1 MMRSLF
7 RLAVVAALA
16 AAVGAGARPS
26 AAQGA
31 PDAETSFNS
40 GLQHLREN
48 RPQMALEEFKRA
60 VKLDDKSPYFQK
72 GLGLAYSQLG
82 KYDDAVAAFRR
93 ALQINPYYIDVRNDL
108 GAALVLSGKRT
119 EGRAEW
125 IAAYNE
131 PTNPTPD
138 MSARNLGQSYLEDNN
153 NQEAANWFRSSIGK
167 NPKQADAYTGLASAL
182 FGLQRSE
189 EAVPL
194 LEAGL
199 KELPG
204 DPALLVTLGDAFYRA
219 GRFNEARARL
229 DEVVKKDPNSPAAK
243 KATEMLKHFP
253 R

>member
-1 MMRSLF
+1 MRSRS
-7 RLAVVAALA
+7 RLAGLAALVAASVVA
-16 AAVGAGARPS
+16 GPS
-26 AAQGA
+26 LAQGP

-40 GLQHLREN
+40 GLQHLRDN

-72 GLGLAYSQLG
+72 ALGLAYSQLG
-82 KYDDAVAAFRR
+82 KYDDAIAAFRR
-93 ALQINPYYIDVRNDL
+93 ALAINPYYVDVRNDL

-125 IAAYNE
+125 VAAYNE

-138 MSARNLGQSYLEDNN
+138 LSARNLGQSYLEERNF
-153 NQEAANWFRSSIGK
+153 QESASWFRSSLGK
-167 NPKQADAYTGLASAL
+167 NPKQVAAYTGLAAAL
-182 FGLQRSE
+182 VGLQRPE

-194 LEAGL
+194 LEGAL
-199 KELPG
+199 KEAPG
-204 DPALLVTLGDAFYRA
+204 ETGLLLALGDALYRT

-229 DEVVKKDPNSPAAK
+229 DEVIKKDPRSPDGLRAA
-243 KATEMLKHFP
+243 EMLKHFP

>member
-1 MMRSLF
+1 MRRLS
-7 RLAVVAALA
+7 RLAGVAALVA
-16 AAVGAGARPS
+16 ASLVARPS
-26 AAQGA
+26 AAQGP

-82 KYDDAVAAFRR
+82 KYDDAVIAFRR
-93 ALQINPYYIDVRNDL
+93 ALQINPYYVDVRNDL

-138 MSARNLGQSYLEDNN
+138 MSARNLGQSYLEEGNF
-153 NQEAANWFRSSIGK
+153 QESANWFRSSLGK
-167 NPKQADAYTGLASAL
+167 NPKQVDAYTGLAAAL
-182 FGLQRSE
+182 AGLQRPE
-189 EAVPL
+189 EAVPV
-194 LEAGL
+194 LEAAL
-199 KELPG
+199 KDAPG
-204 DPALLVTLGDAFYRA
+204 ETKLLLALGDMLYRT
-219 GRFNEARARL
+219 GRFNEARTRL
-229 DEVVKKDPNSPAAK
+229 DEVIKKSPGSPEGRRAS
-243 KATEMLKHFP
+243 EMLKHFP